1 MSFLLDTNIC
11 SAHLRQAGGLTHRML
26 QYSGRLF
33 TSEIVVGELYAGAFH
48 KTVSGPLITRI
59 DDLLTDLHV
68 LPFDRACALCFGQIR
83 GEHLRRGISFSSIDL
98 MIAATAFAHDLTLVT
113 HNVKDFDKIPDLR
126 IEDWL

>member
-11 SAHLRQAGGLTHRML
+11 SAHLRRSSGLTHRMF
-26 QYSGRLF
+26 QYSGRLY
-33 TSEIVVGELYAGAFH
+33 TSEIVVAELYSGAFH
-48 KTVSGPLITRI
+48 KAVSGPLITRI
-59 DDLLTDLHV
+59 DDLLTDIHV
-68 LPFDRACALCFGQIR
+68 LPFDRACAFSFGQIR
-83 GEHLRRGISFSSIDL
+83 GEHLRRGISFSPIDL